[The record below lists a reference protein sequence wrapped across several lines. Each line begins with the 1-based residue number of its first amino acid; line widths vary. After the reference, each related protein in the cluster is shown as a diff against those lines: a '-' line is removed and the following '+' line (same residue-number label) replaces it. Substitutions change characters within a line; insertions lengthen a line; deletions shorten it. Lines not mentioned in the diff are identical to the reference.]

1 MASPQTPDDVAR
13 QRATTP
19 PWPVIAL
26 ALLAGVVMVP
36 ATTFGGY
43 LLATGQQPTTGQPPP
58 ATDAPA
64 PAPPGQAIT
73 PVAGGGWQ
81 ALLRGQACEP
91 PCIGGLACLS
101 KPLACTSGLTCIP
114 GAGDDRFAD
123 DEVWSLHLSAVREGA
138 PDGTVI
144 DPCRS
149 RKDFW
154 VCRSGT
160 AICVSQSD
168 ACRHAA
174 NSAASIPVTG
184 AELAREGISLEVR
197 LGSAAGP
204 LVAKTE
210 TIVDLRRGG
219 LCRGFSAK
227 AVGGAIQRLTYFIL
241 PP

>member
-1 MASPQTPDDVAR
+1 MAAPQTPDDAAR
-13 QRATTP
+13 QRATAP

-43 LLATGQQPTTGQPPP
+43 LLATGQQAIAARLTT
-58 ATDAPA
+58 TNDAPA
-64 PAPPGQAIT
+64 PAPT
-73 PVAGGGWQ
+73 PQVVAPAGGGDWQ

-91 PCIGGLACLS
+91 PCIGGIACLS
-101 KPLACTSGLTCIP
+101 RPLACTSGLTCIP
-114 GAGDDRFAD
+114 GAGEDRFGD
-123 DEVWSLHLSAVREGA
+123 DEVWTLHLSAVREGA

-144 DPCRS
+144 DPCTT
-149 RKDFW
+149 RKNFW

-168 ACRHAA
+168 ACNHAA
-174 NSAASIPVTG
+174 NSEASIPVTG
-184 AELAREGISLEVR
+184 AELAHQGLSLEVR

-204 LVAKTE
+204 LLAKTE

-219 LCRGFSAK
+219 LCRGFSAR
-227 AVGGAIQRLTYFIL
+227 AVGGDVRRLTYFVL

>member
-1 MASPQTPDDVAR
+1 M
-13 QRATTP
+13 TP

-26 ALLAGVVMVP
+26 ALLAGGVMVP

-43 LLATGQQPTTGQPPP
+43 LLATGQQPVPGQLTTTSYVPV
-58 ATDAPA
+58 
-64 PAPPGQAIT
+64 PAPPAQAAS
-73 PVAGGGWQ
+73 PAGDSDWQ
-81 ALLRGQACEP
+81 ALLRGQGCES

-114 GAGDDRFAD
+114 GTGEDRFSD
-123 DEVWSLHLSAVREGA
+123 DEVWALHLSAVREGA

-144 DPCRS
+144 DPCRT

-154 VCRSGT
+154 VC
-160 AICVSQSD
+160 
-168 ACRHAA
+168 
-174 NSAASIPVTG
+174 
-184 AELAREGISLEVR
+184 LAHQGLSLEIR
-197 LGSAAGP
+197 AGSGAGP

-227 AVGGAIQRLTYFIL
+227 AVGGAVQRVTYFIL

>member
-1 MASPQTPDDVAR
+1 MASPQTPDDAAR

-19 PWPVIAL
+19 PWPVTAL
-26 ALLAGVVMVP
+26 VLLAGGVMVP

-43 LLATGQQPTTGQPPP
+43 LLATGQQPAAGQPAAADDARVP
-58 ATDAPA
+58 ATPAQTVAP
-64 PAPPGQAIT
+64 
-73 PVAGGGWQ
+73 VVVGGWQ

-101 KPLACTSGLTCIP
+101 KPLACTSGLSCIP
-114 GAGDDRFAD
+114 GAGDDRFGD
-123 DEVWSLHLSAVREGA
+123 DEVWALHLSAVREGA

-144 DPCRS
+144 DPCRT

-160 AICVSQSD
+160 ATCVSQRD
-168 ACRHAA
+168 ACGHGA

-184 AELAREGISLEVR
+184 TELAREGLSLEVR

-204 LVAKTE
+204 LIAKTE

-227 AVGGAIQRLTYFIL
+227 AVGGDVQRLTYFIL
-241 PP
+241 PG

>member
-1 MASPQTPDDVAR
+1 MASPQTPDDAAR

-26 ALLAGVVMVP
+26 ALLAGGVMVP
-36 ATTFGGY
+36 ATTFGGC
-43 LLATGQQPTTGQPPP
+43 LLATGQQAVPGQRTT
-58 ATDAPA
+58 THDAPV
-64 PAPPGQAIT
+64 PAPPAQAAS
-73 PVAGGGWQ
+73 PARDSDWQ
-81 ALLRGQACEP
+81 ALLRGQGCES
-91 PCIGGLACLS
+91 PCIGGLACLP

-114 GAGDDRFAD
+114 GTGDDRFGD
-123 DEVWSLHLSAVREGA
+123 DEVWTLHLSAVREGA

-144 DPCRS
+144 DPCRT

-168 ACRHAA
+168 ACGHAA

-184 AELAREGISLEVR
+184 AELAHQGLSLEIR
-197 LGSAAGP
+197 AGSGAGP

-227 AVGGAIQRLTYFIL
+227 AVGGAVQRVTYFIL